1 MRGGSLSAISLNE
14 VIAVEEGSKILF
26 LKVRDWGAIRESYK
40 HEGKPSPFHYSADL
54 VMTSM
59 I

>member
-14 VIAVEEGSKILF
+14 VIALEEGSKILF

-40 HEGKPSPFHYSADL
+40 HEGKPSPFHYSAHPIKAG
-54 VMTSM
+54 M